1 MRLLALMSFGL
12 MVMSSAYAAEYYL
25 SPDGD
30 DDAAGTREA
39 PWGTLREANERL
51 QPGDTLTFLDGEY
64 EWSISPANSGEEGAP
79 ITYRAQ
85 NSQRAILRGIDTRRA
100 IAMEDREHVVVEGFR
115 VEPMEG
121 SGWMQLTRTRYI
133 TIRDC
138 TFEETTGFIIGCEDS
153 HHNRYEGNRIMRSL
167 RLNQWGHTGG
177 DMWNNLNCSRNVFEG
192 NYFSR
197 CGHRPLGFLYES
209 PYNVVRGNVFDGR
222 WGRNFEFF
230 STPRMLIE
238 GNVITNGFMGS
249 GSADGRA
256 KLFIIDSIFR
266 RNVIHR
272 NWYMPLVINS
282 YFYEGFGEPF
292 GMIDSRLYNNTWYRN
307 HDGAFQMVDIVGGDW
322 EREHYVAGNTFLNN
336 IMYDNDPAGQHLA
349 LRIHENIADDNRW
362 LSNTICGDE
371 PGRGVIRYDDSYPRA
386 ADWPGASMT
395 VAEAEESRPD
405 QFSGN
410 LDADPRFVNA
420 DEDDYRLAAD
430 SPAIDAGRPLT
441 RTTSAGSGQ
450 VISVEDA
457 RWFYDGFGIRGER
470 GDVIWV
476 GDEREPARVLRRDL
490 EANTLTVDHSLTWEA
505 GDPVT
510 LPYAGDAPDHGAWER
525 GAKEGWHVEPV
536 IPDGLRVPTMRTA
549 TEPIVVI
556 SFEEEDLEQWHWF
569 FSFSRQR
576 NTDSRV
582 DDTTAHTGSRS
593 MRVYATGDDAT
604 LSCHM
609 LPRWWDIDRF
619 PYVRLAYRI
628 PEGVPVGIQL
638 QQFPTDGR
646 GLGAVYIAG
655 SAAHDPGGLPQLG
668 EGNLIDDDQ
677 WHEITLDV
685 RQIREVYPDASTLK
699 MLRFYT
705 NSNGAE
711 GQQFWWD
718 DFAILPAEDIR

>member
-1 MRLLALMSFGL
+1 MRLLAVISLGVMIMSG
-12 MVMSSAYAAEYYL
+12 AHGAEYYL

-30 DDAAGTREA
+30 DDASGTREA
-39 PWGTLREANERL
+39 PWDTLREANERL
-51 QPGDTLTFLDGEY
+51 QPGDTLIFLDGEY

-85 NSQRAILRGIDTRRA
+85 NSQKAVLRGIDTRRA
-100 IAMEDREHVVVEGFR
+100 IAIEDREHVVVEGFR

-121 SGWMQLTRTRYI
+121 SGWMQLTRTRHI

-153 HHNRYEGNRIMRSL
+153 HYNRYENNRALRSL
-167 RLNQWGHTGG
+167 RLNAWGHTGG
-177 DMWNNLNCSRNVFEG
+177 DMWNNVNCSHNVFEG

-197 CGHRPLGFLYES
+197 CGHRPLGFLRDS
-209 PYNVVRGNVFDGR
+209 PNNVVRGNVFDGR

-230 STPRMLIE
+230 STPQMLIE

-282 YFYEGFGEPF
+282 YHYRGFPEPF
-292 GMIDSRLYNNTWYRN
+292 GMYDSRLYNNTWYRN
-307 HDGAFQMVDIVGGDW
+307 HDGAFQMADYGGEA
-322 EREHYVAGNTFLNN
+322 EREHYVANNIFVNN

-349 LRIHENIADDNRW
+349 LRLRANIADDNRW
-362 LSNTICGDE
+362 LSNTISGDR
-371 PGRGVIRYDDSYPRA
+371 PGRGVIRYDLEYPRA
-386 ADWPGASMT
+386 TEWPGEAMT
-395 VAEAEESRPD
+395 VAEAEEARPE
-405 QFSGN
+405 QFASN
-410 LDADPRFVNA
+410 LDADPRFVDA
-420 DEDDYRLAAD
+420 DADDYRLAAG
-430 SPAIDAGRPLT
+430 SPAVDAGRPLT
-441 RTTSAGSGQ
+441 RTASAGSGQ
-450 VISVEDA
+450 VISVQDA
-457 RWFYDGFGIRGER
+457 RYFYDGFGIRGEQ
-470 GDVIWV
+470 GDLIWV
-476 GDEREPARVLRRDL
+476 GEECKPARVLRRDL
-490 EANTLTVDHSLTWEA
+490 ESNTLTVDHSLTWEA

-510 LPYAGDAPDHGAWER
+510 LPYAGAAPDHGAYER
-525 GAKEGWHVEPV
+525 GGEEDWHIEPV
-536 IPDGLRVPTMRTA
+536 IPEGLRVPTMATS
-549 TEPIVVI
+549 TEPIVAI
-556 SFEEEDLEQWHWF
+556 NFEEEDLEQWHWF

-582 DDTTAHTGSRS
+582 DDTTANTGKRS
-593 MRVYATGDDAT
+593 MRVFAEADEAT

-638 QQFPTDGR
+638 QQFPTDER

-655 SAAHDPGGLPQLG
+655 SANHDPGGLQNLG
-668 EGNLIDDDQ
+668 AGKLIDDDQ

-685 RQIREVYPDASTLK
+685 RVIREVYPDGQTIK

-705 NSNGAE
+705 NSNGTE

-718 DFAILPAEDIR
+718 DFTILPAEDVG